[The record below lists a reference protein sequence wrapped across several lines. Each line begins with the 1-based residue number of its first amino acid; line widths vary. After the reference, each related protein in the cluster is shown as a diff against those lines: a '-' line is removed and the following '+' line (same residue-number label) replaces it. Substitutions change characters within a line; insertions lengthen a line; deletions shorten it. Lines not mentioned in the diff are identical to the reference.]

1 MNATRYDLIVIGS
14 GPAAEKGAAQAAYF
28 GKHVALIEKESVYGG
43 AAANTG
49 TLPSKTLRE
58 TAVQLSGFR
67 ARGLYGVDLSLRR
80 NATVQDFLV
89 RERQVKEAER
99 KRIEANL
106 DRHGIRAYLGTAS
119 FVDPHRIKVT
129 SPDGTSEELRGDVV
143 LIATGSSP
151 QRPALFPFDSE
162 RVWDSDEILNLEFM
176 PEKLAVVGGGVIGSE
191 YACLFAA
198 LGVNVT
204 LIDGRPTLLGFL
216 DPDISG
222 ALKENMDRL
231 NIEFVMPDR
240 VAACETNDKRAKV
253 TLESGATLEVDAVL
267 VAAGRVSN
275 TPALELEN
283 AGIEVGPRGLI
294 NVDDRY
300 RTSVEHIY
308 AAGDVIGFPA
318 LASTSM
324 EQARLAM
331 VHAFDLGYKTDV
343 APILPYGIYTIPEAS
358 MAGESE
364 QSLTAAGVDYVVG
377 KASYGDNA
385 RGQIIGDFDGF
396 LKLIFRADDMRLL
409 GVHAIGETAS
419 DLVHVGLV
427 AMMMEATNELF
438 IRTCFNYPTLGE
450 LYKYATYDAMG
461 AAQRRTAAA
470 AIEQTS

>member
-1 MNATRYDLIVIGS
+1 MTVHRYDLVVIGS

-28 GKHVALIEKESVYGG
+28 GKHVALVERESVYGG

-99 KRIEANL
+99 ERITANL
-106 DRHGIRAYLGTAS
+106 ERHGIETYLGVGAFAS
-119 FVDPHRIKVT
+119 PNVVRVT
-129 SPDGTSEELRGDVV
+129 RESGEYDDLEADVI

-151 QRPALFPFDSE
+151 RRPDLFPFDHA
-162 RVWDSDEILNLEFM
+162 RVWDSDEILQLQFM
-176 PEKLAVVGGGVIGSE
+176 PTTLAVVGGGVIGSE
-191 YACLFAA
+191 YACLFAT
-198 LGVNVT
+198 LGVKVH
-204 LIDGRPTLLGFL
+204 LIDGRGELLGFL
-216 DPDISG
+216 DDDIS
-222 ALKENMDRL
+222 AAITESMHRL
-231 NIEFVMPDR
+231 DVDLVMPDR
-240 VAACETNDKRAKV
+240 VAACEADDERAHL
-253 TLESGATLEVDAVL
+253 TLESGATLDVDAVL

-275 TPALELEN
+275 TGDLNLAA
-283 AGIEVGPRGLI
+283 AGIDAGERGLI
-294 NVDDRY
+294 PVNDRY
-300 RTSVEHIY
+300 RTNVEHIY

-331 VHAFDLGYKTDV
+331 VDAFDLGYKTDV

-364 QSLTAAGVDYVVG
+364 ESLTAAGVDYVVG
-377 KASYGDNA
+377 KSNYGDNA
-385 RGQIIGDFDGF
+385 RGQIIGDFEGF
-396 LKLIFRADDMRLL
+396 LKLIFRTEDMRLV
-409 GVHAIGETAS
+409 GVHAVGESAS

-427 AMMMEATNELF
+427 GMMMDATSDLF

-461 AAQRRTAAA
+461 EAQRRAALA
-470 AIEQTS
+470 AIE

>member
-1 MNATRYDLIVIGS
+1 MSNHHFDLIVIGS

-28 GKHVALIEKESVYGG
+28 NKRVALIEKEVEFGG

-99 KRIEANL
+99 DRIKANL
-106 DRHGIRAYLGTAS
+106 QRHNIETFQGVGS
-119 FVDPHRIKVT
+119 FVDPNTVRVCHG
-129 SPDGTSEELRGDVV
+129 DGTQTDLTGEYI

-151 QRPALFPFDSE
+151 SQPPMFPFEHE
-162 RVWDSDEILNLEFM
+162 RVWDSDEILNLAFM
-176 PEKLAVVGGGVIGSE
+176 PQSLAVVGGGVIGSE

-198 LGVNVT
+198 LGVSVY
-204 LIDGRPTLLGFL
+204 LIDGRDTLLGFL
-216 DPDISG
+216 DPDISNT
-222 ALKENMDRL
+222 LKKNMERL
-231 NIEFVMPDR
+231 GIEFIMPDR
-240 VAACETNDKRAKV
+240 VAACESNVHCA
-253 TLESGATLEVDAVL
+253 TLELTSGQRIEVDAVL

-275 TPALELEN
+275 VDQLNLGA
-283 AGIEVGPRGLI
+283 AGIEEGARGLI
-294 NVDDRY
+294 DVDSRY
-300 RTSVEHIY
+300 RTSVQHIY

-331 VHAFDLGYKTDV
+331 VNAFDLGYKKEV

-364 QSLTAAGVDYVVG
+364 TSLKASGIDYVVG
-377 KASYGDNA
+377 TASYGDNA

-396 LKLIFRADDMRLL
+396 LKLLFRADDMKLV
-409 GVHAIGETAS
+409 GVHAVGEIAS
-419 DLVHVGLV
+419 EVVHVGLV
-427 AMMMEATNELF
+427 AMMMEATHEVF

-461 AAQRRTAAA
+461 AQQRR
-470 AIEQTS
+470 ER

>member
-1 MNATRYDLIVIGS
+1 MTDSHYDLVVIGS

-28 GKHVALIEKESVYGG
+28 GKRVALIEKEQVFGG

-80 NATVQDFLV
+80 NATVQDFLM
-89 RERQVKEAER
+89 RERQVKEAEHS
-99 KRIEANL
+99 RIEANIE
-106 DRHGIRAYLGTAS
+106 RHGIATFNGVGAFIDS
-119 FVDPHRIKVT
+119 HRLRVT
-129 SPDGTSEELRGDVV
+129 SPDGGEQILSADFV

-151 QRPALFPFDSE
+151 QRPAMFPFEDA
-162 RVWDSDEILNLEFM
+162 RVWDSDQILNLEFM
-176 PEKLAVVGGGVIGSE
+176 PKTLAVVGGGVIGSE

-198 LGVNVT
+198 LGVKVS
-204 LIDGRPTLLGFL
+204 LIDGRETLLGFL
-216 DPDISG
+216 DPDISV
-222 ALKENMDRL
+222 ALKQNMVRL
-231 NIEFVMPDR
+231 GIEMVMPDR
-240 VAACETNDKRAKV
+240 VAGCTANALGAVV
-253 TLESGATLEVDAVL
+253 TLESGRELEVDAVL

-275 TPALELEN
+275 VSLLNLAA
-283 AGIEVGPRGLI
+283 AGVSEGERGLI
-294 NVDDRY
+294 SVDARY
-300 RTSVEHIY
+300 RTNVPHIY

-331 VHAFDLGYKTDV
+331 DDAFNLGYKKDV

-364 QSLTAAGVDYVVG
+364 ASLQKSGVDYVVG

-385 RGQIIGDFDGF
+385 RGQIVGDFDGL
-396 LKLIFRADDMRLL
+396 LKLIYRADDMRLL
-409 GVHAIGETAS
+409 GVHVIGEMATEV
-419 DLVHVGLV
+419 VHVGLI
-427 AMMMEATNELF
+427 ALMMDATSEVF

-461 AAQRRTAAA
+461 ALQRRH
-470 AIEQTS
+470 EVQQSSE